1 MNPKFKNNKASRS
14 LEAIIAGTD
23 DEKVES
29 GISEMVADSEDKENR
44 NTIQLFRYESFSI
57 SFNYHFAFLFRTFL
71 AYHKWVCNR
80 QPPKKNYEKRNI
92 VFFFLCL

>member
-29 GISEMVADSEDKENR
+29 GISEMVADSEDEEP
-44 NTIQLFRYESFSI
+44 ES
-57 SFNYHFAFLFRTFL
+57 
-71 AYHKWVCNR
+71 V
-80 QPPKKNYEKRNI
+80 ED
-92 VFFFLCL
+92 VDDDDDD